1 MSKLIATAIFAATIV
16 FGTAAQAAPPT
27 ARFDDPAPVKVTPP
41 TQAQAPKPAA
51 TPAPRRA
58 LAKESWATRAAR
70 GLSDRARQA
79 RARGATGDA
88 LRLYT
93 EAVRMDP
100 SFGPAYLGLGEL
112 RAALGDWGE
121 AERVYEMALRLPA
134 AGAAALAARGRL
146 RYRRGDVEGAV
157 GDMEASL
164 EREPHNTTRL
174 AQLAAWHVAT
184 QSWAAALVAWRR
196 LLVQRERLGQEA
208 AADQARTQVRALTI
222 LAAEADPVHGIG
234 GAHPNWVRRALAR
247 IAVRLPASQ

>member
-1 MSKLIATAIFAATIV
+1 MFKLIATAIFTTSVGFA
-16 FGTAAQAAPPT
+16 TAAQAAPPT
-27 ARFDDPAPVKVTPP
+27 ARFDDPTPTVAPSPQARPP
-41 TQAQAPKPAA
+41 NPA
-51 TPAPRRA
+51 TRPAPRPSV
-58 LAKESWATRAAR
+58 AKESWATRAAR
-70 GLSDRARQA
+70 ALSERARQA

-146 RYRRGDVEGAV
+146 RYQRGDVEGAV

-164 EREPHNTTRL
+164 EREPRNTARL

-196 LLVQRERLGQEA
+196 LLVQRERLGQDA
-208 AADQARTQVRALTI
+208 AADQARTQIRALTI

-247 IAVRLPASQ
+247 IAVRLPVSQ